1 MCGYRWPFGGQQ
13 CRVVCGSR
21 PGGHSRGLV
30 GKRSRCPACL
40 DVHCLTVLKTTKATL
55 SPAKPEASSAA
66 GTLSKSVF
74 ALAIEPLT
82 MALTVTGRKAY
93 DVMLWLAQRSTA
105 GADGGYS
112 SPVSAILRGYGSTT
126 KASER
131 VQRYI
136 EQMVQTT
143 VVWRPLAASE
153 QTSLLLEG
161 FESSVPEA
169 VTDEARTFPL
179 LAEARLYLRG
189 GEAWVTWYYPPS
201 IKEQLI
207 SPERWAQIE
216 LNSIA
221 RLSTYTGVA
230 LYEVC
235 ARYKDSPGG
244 LTSRHE
250 PEFWTRVLREGG
262 GIKPREFRKFK
273 NELLMPA
280 VAEINEETEITVEL
294 VEHREQSVLRSVQ
307 FKVARKAKERA
318 RVPEPAD
325 LTLVMRAAKLGIRE
339 NELDALGLKY
349 GALKLTEGLDAME
362 AHVEGASA
370 AKILNRGAYIK
381 AVLANRFPDG
391 GTATPQALQ
400 PAQPPSEPAAA
411 RPADPRQEAQ
421 QRVEAWQAH
430 KLKQVRAEFAA
441 LPEVEQVRWIDEAA
455 PRLLGSPI
463 ATPGLRRRLAEHD
476 WESPLISRVVLDV
489 YATGRYGSAWKEPS
503 EMDIVMFSVAAGRQ
517 Q

>member
-1 MCGYRWPFGGQQ
+1 M
-13 CRVVCGSR
+13 
-21 PGGHSRGLV
+21 
-30 GKRSRCPACL
+30 
-40 DVHCLTVLKTTKATL
+40 
-55 SPAKPEASSAA
+55 ASNAG

-93 DVMLWLAQRSTA
+93 DVMLWIAQRGPSA
-105 GADGGYS
+105 PDGGYT

-153 QTSLLLEG
+153 QGSMLLEG
-161 FESSVPEA
+161 FEAAAPEK

-179 LAEARLYLRG
+179 LAEARLYIRG

-221 RLSTYTGVA
+221 KLSTYTAVA
-230 LYEVC
+230 LYEIC

-280 VAEINEETEITVEL
+280 VAEINEETEIEVEL
-294 VEHREQSVLRSVQ
+294 IEHREHATLHAVQ
-307 FKVARKAKERA
+307 FKVARKAREKA
-318 RVPEPAD
+318 KIPDAAD
-325 LTLVMRAAKLGIRE
+325 LTLVMRAAKLGVRE
-339 NELDALGLKY
+339 VDLDVLTAKY
-349 GALKLTEGLDAME
+349 GALKVTEGLDAME
-362 AHVEGASA
+362 AYISDPSA
-370 AKILNRGAYIK
+370 AKIMNRGGYLK

-391 GTATPQALQ
+391 GAPGPL
-400 PAQPPSEPAAA
+400 SAAEE
-411 RPADPRQEAQ
+411 RPVPKVDPKREQLEL
-421 QRVEAWQAH
+421 VEAWKANRQ
-430 KLKQVRAEFAA
+430 KQIRAEFSA
-441 LPEVEQVRWIDEAA
+441 LAEDEKAKWIDEAA
-455 PRLLGSPI
+455 PTIMQWSI
-463 ATPGLRRRLAEHD
+463 ATPAMRKRVANRD
-476 WESPLISRVVLDV
+476 WESPLISMVVLDV
-489 YATGRYGSAWKEPS
+489 YATAQHGRGWKEPS
-503 EMDIVMFSVAAGRQ
+503 EMDLVMFTVAADRQ

>member
-1 MCGYRWPFGGQQ
+1 M
-13 CRVVCGSR
+13 
-21 PGGHSRGLV
+21 
-30 GKRSRCPACL
+30 
-40 DVHCLTVLKTTKATL
+40 TVQKATKATPSL
-55 SPAKPEASSAA
+55 AKAEASTAT

-93 DVMLWLAQRSTA
+93 DVMLWIAQRSTA

-161 FESSVPEA
+161 FENSAPEN

-201 IKEQLI
+201 IREQLI

-280 VAEINEETEITVEL
+280 VAEINEETEISIEL

-307 FKVARKAKERA
+307 FKVARKAKEHT

-325 LTLVMRAAKLGIRE
+325 VTLVMRAAKLGIRE
-339 NELDALGLKY
+339 GEIDALGLKY
-349 GALKLTEGLDAME
+349 GALRLSEGLEAME
-362 AHVEGASA
+362 AYVEGASA

-381 AVLANRFPDG
+381 AVLANRFPEG
-391 GTATPQALQ
+391 GP
-400 PAQPPSEPAAA
+400 PAAPVQRAEPALKEPPAGRA
-411 RPADPRQEAQ
+411 ADPQQEAQ
-421 QRVEAWQAH
+421 QLADAWKAH
-430 KLKQVRAEFAA
+430 KLKQVRAEFAG
-441 LPEVEQVRWIDEAA
+441 LPEAEQVRWIDAAA
-455 PRLLGSPI
+455 PRLLASPI

-489 YATGRYGSAWKEPS
+489 YATARHGGAWKEPS
-503 EMDIVMFSVAAGRQ
+503 EMDLVMFSVAEGRQ

>member
-1 MCGYRWPFGGQQ
+1 MAL
-13 CRVVCGSR
+13 R
-21 PGGHSRGLV
+21 P
-30 GKRSRCPACL
+30 
-40 DVHCLTVLKTTKATL
+40 T
-55 SPAKPEASSAA
+55 ASNTA

-93 DVMLWLAQRSTA
+93 DVMLWIAQRSPA
-105 GADGGYS
+105 GADGGYT
-112 SPVSAILRGYGSTT
+112 SPVSTILRGYGSTT

-153 QTSLLLEG
+153 QGTLLLDG
-161 FESSVPEA
+161 FESGA
-169 VTDEARTFPL
+169 GDKVTDEARTFPL
-179 LAEARLYLRG
+179 LAEARLYIRG

-201 IKEQLI
+201 IKEQLV

-221 RLSTYTGVA
+221 RLSTYTAVA
-230 LYEVC
+230 LYEIC

-280 VAEINEETEITVEL
+280 VAEINEETEIAIEL
-294 VEHREQSVLRSVQ
+294 IEHREQSTLQSVQ
-307 FKVARKAKERA
+307 FKVARKAKEKA
-318 RVPEPAD
+318 RIPDAAD
-325 LTLVMRAAKLGIRE
+325 VTLVMRAARLGVRE
-339 NELDALGLKY
+339 VDLDALTSKY
-349 GALKLTEGLDAME
+349 GALKVTEGLDAMD
-362 AHVEGASA
+362 AYVSDPNA
-370 AKILNRGAYIK
+370 AKINNRGAYLK

-391 GTATPQALQ
+391 GAPGPLS
-400 PAQPPSEPAAA
+400 PAEE
-411 RPADPRQEAQ
+411 RPLPKVDPMREQQEL
-421 QRVEAWQAH
+421 VEAW
-430 KLKQVRAEFAA
+430 KSTRVKQIRAEFSA
-441 LPEVEQVRWIDEAA
+441 LPEEEKAKWIDEAA
-455 PRLLGSPI
+455 PTILQWSI
-463 ATPGLRRRLAEHD
+463 TTPAMRKRVADRD

-489 YATGRYGSAWKEPS
+489 YATAKHGAGWKEPS
-503 EMDIVMFSVAAGRQ
+503 EMDLVMFTVAAGRQ
-517 Q
+517 E

>member
-1 MCGYRWPFGGQQ
+1 MR
-13 CRVVCGSR
+13 
-21 PGGHSRGLV
+21 
-30 GKRSRCPACL
+30 
-40 DVHCLTVLKTTKATL
+40 TVLKASKAPPTV
-55 SPAKPEASSAA
+55 AKSEVSSAA

-93 DVMLWLAQRSTA
+93 DVMLWIAQRSSA

-161 FESSVPEA
+161 FESSGPEA

-280 VAEINEETEITVEL
+280 VAEINEETEITIEL
-294 VEHREQSVLRSVQ
+294 IEHREQSTLRAVQ
-307 FKVARKAKERA
+307 FKVARKAKERT

-325 LTLVMRAAKLGIRE
+325 VTLVMRAAKLGIRE
-339 NELDALGLKY
+339 VDIDALVLKY
-349 GALKLTEGLDAME
+349 GVLKLTEGLDAME
-362 AHVEGASA
+362 AHVEGNSA
-370 AKILNRGAYIK
+370 TKILNRGAYIK

-391 GTATPQALQ
+391 GGTPVPPQPQEVQAES
-400 PAQPPSEPAAA
+400 PGVRA
-411 RPADPRQEAQ
+411 ADPRVEAQ
-421 QRVEAWQAH
+421 QLAEAWKAH

-441 LPEVEQVRWIDEAA
+441 LPEAEQVRWIDEAA
-455 PRLLGSPI
+455 PRLLASSI
-463 ATPGLRRRLAEHD
+463 STPGLRRRLAEHD

-489 YATGRYGSAWKEPS
+489 YATGRYGSAWKDPS
-503 EMDIVMFSVAAGRQ
+503 EMDIVMFSVAEGRQ

>member
-1 MCGYRWPFGGQQ
+1 MSTVRKAPQTLHQ
-13 CRVVCGSR
+13 
-21 PGGHSRGLV
+21 
-30 GKRSRCPACL
+30 PA
-40 DVHCLTVLKTTKATL
+40 
-55 SPAKPEASSAA
+55 ASSAV

-93 DVMLWLAQRSTA
+93 DVMLWIAQRGPA
-105 GADGGYS
+105 AADGGYT

-153 QTSLLLEG
+153 QGNMLLEG
-161 FESSVPEA
+161 FEAAAPEKIS
-169 VTDEARTFPL
+169 DEARTFPL
-179 LAEARLYLRG
+179 LAEARLYIRG

-221 RLSTYTGVA
+221 RLSTYTAVA
-230 LYEVC
+230 LYEIC

-280 VAEINEETEITVEL
+280 VAEINEETEIEVEL
-294 VEHREQSVLRSVQ
+294 IEHREQSTLQAVQ
-307 FKVARKAKERA
+307 FKVARKAKEKA
-318 RVPEPAD
+318 KIPDAAD
-325 LTLVMRAAKLGIRE
+325 VTLVMRAAKLGVRE
-339 NELDALGLKY
+339 SDLDALVAKY
-349 GALKLTEGLDAME
+349 GALKVTEGLDAME
-362 AHVEGASA
+362 AYISDPSAS
-370 AKILNRGAYIK
+370 KIMNRGGYLK

-391 GTATPQALQ
+391 GV
-400 PAQPPSEPAAA
+400 PAPLSPAEIRPLHDKYPYHHAQKRVTNRPLPGDNRPSA
-411 RPADPRQEAQ
+411 
-421 QRVEAWQAH
+421 
-430 KLKQVRAEFAA
+430 
-441 LPEVEQVRWIDEAA
+441 
-455 PRLLGSPI
+455 
-463 ATPGLRRRLAEHD
+463 
-476 WESPLISRVVLDV
+476 
-489 YATGRYGSAWKEPS
+489 
-503 EMDIVMFSVAAGRQ
+503 
-517 Q
+517 

>member
-1 MCGYRWPFGGQQ
+1 MSTVRKAPQTLHQ
-13 CRVVCGSR
+13 
-21 PGGHSRGLV
+21 
-30 GKRSRCPACL
+30 PA
-40 DVHCLTVLKTTKATL
+40 
-55 SPAKPEASSAA
+55 ASSAV

-93 DVMLWLAQRSTA
+93 DVMLWIAQRGPA
-105 GADGGYS
+105 AADGGYT

-153 QTSLLLEG
+153 QGNMLLEG
-161 FESSVPEA
+161 FEAAAPEKIS
-169 VTDEARTFPL
+169 DEARTFPL
-179 LAEARLYLRG
+179 LAEARLYIRG

-221 RLSTYTGVA
+221 RLSTYTAVA
-230 LYEVC
+230 LYEIC

-280 VAEINEETEITVEL
+280 VAEINEETEIEVEL
-294 VEHREQSVLRSVQ
+294 IEHREQSTLQAVQ
-307 FKVARKAKERA
+307 FKVARKAKEKA
-318 RVPEPAD
+318 KIPDAAD
-325 LTLVMRAAKLGIRE
+325 VTLVMRAAKLGVRE
-339 NELDALGLKY
+339 SDLDALVAKY
-349 GALKLTEGLDAME
+349 GALKVTEGLDAME
-362 AHVEGASA
+362 AYISDPSAS
-370 AKILNRGAYIK
+370 KIMNRGGYLK

-391 GTATPQALQ
+391 GV
-400 PAQPPSEPAAA
+400 PAPY
-411 RPADPRQEAQ
+411 
-421 QRVEAWQAH
+421 
-430 KLKQVRAEFAA
+430 
-441 LPEVEQVRWIDEAA
+441 
-455 PRLLGSPI
+455 
-463 ATPGLRRRLAEHD
+463 RRRRYRLCPRSTRSAN
-476 WESPLISRVVLDV
+476 SRNWWMHGRP
-489 YATGRYGSAWKEPS
+489 TGRSRFEPS
-503 EMDIVMFSVAAGRQ
+503 SQPCRKTRKQSGLTRPHRRSCSGLSRPQRCGNVLRTVTGSRP
-517 Q
+517 

>member
-1 MCGYRWPFGGQQ
+1 
-13 CRVVCGSR
+13 
-21 PGGHSRGLV
+21 
-30 GKRSRCPACL
+30 
-40 DVHCLTVLKTTKATL
+40 
-55 SPAKPEASSAA
+55 
-66 GTLSKSVF
+66 
-74 ALAIEPLT
+74 

-93 DVMLWLAQRSTA
+93 DVMLWIAQRGPA
-105 GADGGYS
+105 AADGGYT

-153 QTSLLLEG
+153 QGNMMLEG
-161 FESSVPEA
+161 FEAAAPEKIS
-169 VTDEARTFPL
+169 DEARTFPL
-179 LAEARLYLRG
+179 LAEARLYIRG

-221 RLSTYTGVA
+221 RLSTYTAVA
-230 LYEVC
+230 LYEIC

-280 VAEINEETEITVEL
+280 VAEINEETEIEVEL
-294 VEHREQSVLRSVQ
+294 IEHREQSTLQAVQ
-307 FKVARKAKERA
+307 FKVARKAKEKA
-318 RVPEPAD
+318 KIPDAAD
-325 LTLVMRAAKLGIRE
+325 VTLVMRAAKLGVRE
-339 NELDALGLKY
+339 SDLDALVAKY
-349 GALKLTEGLDAME
+349 GALKVTEGLDAME
-362 AHVEGASA
+362 AYISDPSAS
-370 AKILNRGAYIK
+370 KIMNRGGYLK

-391 GTATPQALQ
+391 GS
-400 PAQPPSEPAAA
+400 PAPLSPAEI
-411 RPADPRQEAQ
+411 RPVPKVDPKREQQEL
-421 QRVEAWQAH
+421 VEAWKANRQ
-430 KLKQVRAEFAA
+430 KQVRAEFSA
-441 LPEVEQVRWIDEAA
+441 LPEDEKAKWIDQAA
-455 PRLLGSPI
+455 PTILQWSVT
-463 ATPGLRRRLAEHD
+463 TPAMRKRVAERD

-489 YATGRYGSAWKEPS
+489 YATARHGAGWKEPS
-503 EMDIVMFSVAAGRQ
+503 EMDLVMFTVAADRQ
-517 Q
+517 QA

>member
-1 MCGYRWPFGGQQ
+1 MSTVRKAPQTLHQ
-13 CRVVCGSR
+13 
-21 PGGHSRGLV
+21 
-30 GKRSRCPACL
+30 PA
-40 DVHCLTVLKTTKATL
+40 
-55 SPAKPEASSAA
+55 ASSAV

-93 DVMLWLAQRSTA
+93 DVMLWIAQRGPA
-105 GADGGYS
+105 AADGGYT

-153 QTSLLLEG
+153 QGNMLLEG
-161 FESSVPEA
+161 FEAAAPEKIS
-169 VTDEARTFPL
+169 DEARTFPL
-179 LAEARLYLRG
+179 LAEARLYIRG

-221 RLSTYTGVA
+221 KLSTYTAVA
-230 LYEVC
+230 LYEIC

-280 VAEINEETEITVEL
+280 VAEINEETEIEVEL
-294 VEHREQSVLRSVQ
+294 IEHREQSTLHAVQ
-307 FKVARKAKERA
+307 FKVARKAKEKA
-318 RVPEPAD
+318 KIPDAAD
-325 LTLVMRAAKLGIRE
+325 VTLVMRAAKLGVRE
-339 NELDALGLKY
+339 SDLDALVAKY
-349 GALKLTEGLDAME
+349 GALKVTEGLDAME
-362 AHVEGASA
+362 AYISDPNAS
-370 AKILNRGAYIK
+370 KIMNRGGYLK

-391 GTATPQALQ
+391 GV
-400 PAQPPSEPAAA
+400 PAPLSPAEA
-411 RPADPRQEAQ
+411 RPVPKVDPKREQQEL
-421 QRVEAWQAH
+421 VEAWKANRQ
-430 KLKQVRAEFAA
+430 KQVRAEFSA
-441 LPEVEQVRWIDEAA
+441 LPDDEKAKWIDQAA
-455 PRLLGSPI
+455 PTIMQWSVT
-463 ATPGLRRRLAEHD
+463 TPAMRKRVADRD

-489 YATGRYGSAWKEPS
+489 YATARHGAGWKEPS
-503 EMDIVMFSVAAGRQ
+503 EMDLVMFTVAADRQ
-517 Q
+517 QA

>member
-1 MCGYRWPFGGQQ
+1 VQ
-13 CRVVCGSR
+13 
-21 PGGHSRGLV
+21 
-30 GKRSRCPACL
+30 K
-40 DVHCLTVLKTTKATL
+40 L
-55 SPAKPEASSAA
+55 SNAPPIPSKSEASGAS

-161 FESSVPEA
+161 FESAAPDR

-179 LAEARLYLRG
+179 LAEARLYQRG

-280 VAEINEETEITVEL
+280 VAEINEATEITIEL

-307 FKVARKAKERA
+307 FKVSRKAKERV

-325 LTLVMRAAKLGIRE
+325 VTLVMRAAKLGIRE
-339 NELDALGLKY
+339 SEVDALGARY
-349 GALKLTEGLDAME
+349 GTLRLTEGLDAME
-362 AHVEGASA
+362 AYVEGAAA

-391 GTATPQALQ
+391 GA
-400 PAQPPSEPAAA
+400 PAAA
-411 RPADPRQEAQ
+411 ALPPQSPLKASTPARSPDPQLEARQLA
-421 QRVEAWQAH
+421 EAWRTH
-430 KLKQVRAEFAA
+430 RLKQVRAEFAA
-441 LPEVEQVRWIDEAA
+441 LPEDEQVRWIDEAA
-455 PRLLGSPI
+455 PRLLDSPI

-489 YATGRYGSAWKEPS
+489 YASARYGSAWKDPS
-503 EMDIVMFSVAAGRQ
+503 EMDLVMFSVAEGRQ

>member
-1 MCGYRWPFGGQQ
+1 MTGLAPHFADPPTA
-13 CRVVCGSR
+13 R
-21 PGGHSRGLV
+21 PQRT
-30 GKRSRCPACL
+30 
-40 DVHCLTVLKTTKATL
+40 DVHSGTVQKAPKAIPP
-55 SPAKPEASSAA
+55 PAEPGTSTAA

-93 DVMLWLAQRSTA
+93 DVMLWIAQRSTA
-105 GADGGYS
+105 GPDGGYS

-153 QTSLLLEG
+153 QISLLLEG
-161 FESSVPEA
+161 FENIAPET

-189 GEAWVTWYYPPS
+189 GEAWVTWFYPPS
-201 IKEQLI
+201 IREQLI

-280 VAEINEETEITVEL
+280 VAEINEETEITIEL
-294 VEHREQSVLRSVQ
+294 VEHREQSALRSVQ
-307 FKVARKAKERA
+307 FKVARKARQHA
-318 RVPEPAD
+318 RVPQPAD
-325 LTLVMRAAKLGIRE
+325 VTLVMRAAKLGIRE
-339 NELDALGLKY
+339 SDIDALALKY
-349 GALKLTEGLDAME
+349 GACKLIEGLGAME
-362 AHVEGASA
+362 AYVEDASA
-370 AKILNRGAYIK
+370 SKILNRGAYIK
-381 AVLANRFPDG
+381 AVLANRFPDC
-391 GTATPQALQ
+391 GTAA
-400 PAQPPSEPAAA
+400 AQPPQSEQPAKGPPAA
-411 RPADPRQEAQ
+411 RTADLRQEAQ
-421 QRVEAWQAH
+421 QLVEAWKAH
-430 KLKQVRAEFAA
+430 RLKQVRAEFAA
-441 LPEVEQVRWIDEAA
+441 LSDDEKVRWIDAAA
-455 PRLLGSPI
+455 PRLLESSI
-463 ATPGLRRRLAEHD
+463 ATPGLRRRLSEHD

-489 YATGRYGSAWKEPS
+489 YASGRYGSAWKEPN
-503 EMDIVMFSVAAGRQ
+503 EMDIVMFSVAESRHQ
-517 Q
+517 

>member
-1 MCGYRWPFGGQQ
+1 MSKTKKLPSA
-13 CRVVCGSR
+13 VLH
-21 PGGHSRGLV
+21 PG
-30 GKRSRCPACL
+30 
-40 DVHCLTVLKTTKATL
+40 
-55 SPAKPEASSAA
+55 ASDTA
-66 GTLSKSVF
+66 GMLSKSVF

-93 DVMLWLAQRSTA
+93 DVMLWIAQHSPA
-105 GADGGYS
+105 AADGGYT
-112 SPVSAILRGYGSTT
+112 SPVSTILRGYGSTT

-153 QTSLLLEG
+153 QATLLLDG
-161 FESSVPEA
+161 FEGGA
-169 VTDEARTFPL
+169 GDKVTDEARTFPL
-179 LAEARLYLRG
+179 LAEARLYIRG

-221 RLSTYTGVA
+221 RLSTYTAVA
-230 LYEVC
+230 LYEIC

-250 PEFWTRVLREGG
+250 PDFWTRVLREGG

-280 VAEINEETEITVEL
+280 VAEINEETEIEVEL
-294 VEHREQSVLRSVQ
+294 IEHREQSTLQAVQ
-307 FKVARKAKERA
+307 FKVARKAKADA
-318 RVPEPAD
+318 RIPDAAD
-325 LTLVMRAAKLGIRE
+325 VALVVRAAKLGVRE
-339 NELDALGLKY
+339 GDLDALTAKY
-349 GALKLTEGLDAME
+349 GALKVSEGLDAMD
-362 AHVEGASA
+362 AYVSDPNAT
-370 AKILNRGAYIK
+370 KIMNRGGYLK

-391 GTATPQALQ
+391 GTPGPLSA
-400 PAQPPSEPAAA
+400 EEE
-411 RPADPRQEAQ
+411 RPIPKVDPKREQQEL
-421 QRVEAWQAH
+421 VEAWKANRQ
-430 KLKQVRAEFAA
+430 KQVRAEFSA
-441 LPEVEQVRWIDEAA
+441 LSEDEKAKWIDAAA
-455 PRLLGSPI
+455 PTIMHWSGTTPAMRKRI
-463 ATPGLRRRLAEHD
+463 ADRD

-489 YATGRYGSAWKEPS
+489 YATARHGGGWKEPS
-503 EMDIVMFSVAAGRQ
+503 EMDLVMFTVAADRRH
-517 Q
+517 

>member
-1 MCGYRWPFGGQQ
+1 MATVRRAPHASHQ
-13 CRVVCGSR
+13 
-21 PGGHSRGLV
+21 
-30 GKRSRCPACL
+30 PA
-40 DVHCLTVLKTTKATL
+40 
-55 SPAKPEASSAA
+55 ASNAV

-93 DVMLWLAQRSTA
+93 DVMLWIAQRGPA
-105 GADGGYS
+105 AADGGYT

-126 KASER
+126 KVSER

-153 QTSLLLEG
+153 QGNMLLEG
-161 FESSVPEA
+161 FEAAASEKIS
-169 VTDEARTFPL
+169 DEARTFPL
-179 LAEARLYLRG
+179 LAEARLYIRG

-221 RLSTYTGVA
+221 KLSTYTAVA
-230 LYEVC
+230 LYEIC

-250 PEFWTRVLREGG
+250 PDFWTRVLREGG

-280 VAEINEETEITVEL
+280 IAEINEETEIEVEL
-294 VEHREQSVLRSVQ
+294 IEHREQSTLSAVQ
-307 FKVARKAKERA
+307 FKVARKAKEKA
-318 RVPEPAD
+318 RIPDAAD
-325 LTLVMRAAKLGIRE
+325 VTVVMRAAKLGVRE
-339 NELDALGLKY
+339 SDLDALISKY
-349 GALKLTEGLDAME
+349 GALKVTEGLDAME
-362 AHVEGASA
+362 AYISDPSAS
-370 AKILNRGAYIK
+370 KIMNRGGYLK

-391 GTATPQALQ
+391 GVQTPLG
-400 PAQPPSEPAAA
+400 PAEA
-411 RPADPRQEAQ
+411 RPVPKVDPKREEQEL
-421 QRVEAWQAH
+421 VEAWKANRQ
-430 KLKQVRAEFAA
+430 KQIRAEFSA
-441 LPEVEQVRWIDEAA
+441 LPDDEKAKWIDLAA
-455 PRLLGSPI
+455 PTIMQWSVT
-463 ATPGLRRRLAEHD
+463 TPAMRKRVAERD

-489 YATGRYGSAWKEPS
+489 YATARHGGGWKEPS
-503 EMDIVMFSVAAGRQ
+503 EMDLVLFSGADRRRGHS
-517 Q
+517 

>member
-1 MCGYRWPFGGQQ
+1 MPS
-13 CRVVCGSR
+13 V
-21 PGGHSRGLV
+21 RGA
-30 GKRSRCPACL
+30 PAG
-40 DVHCLTVLKTTKATL
+40 VQRAT
-55 SPAKPEASSAA
+55 ASSAA

-93 DVMLWLAQRSTA
+93 DVMLWIAQRSPA
-105 GADGGYS
+105 GADGGYT
-112 SPVSAILRGYGSTT
+112 SPVSTILRGYGSTT

-153 QTSLLLEG
+153 QGTLLLEG
-161 FESSVPEA
+161 FESGA
-169 VTDEARTFPL
+169 GNKVTDEARTFPL
-179 LAEARLYLRG
+179 LAEARLYIRA

-221 RLSTYTGVA
+221 RLSTYTAVA
-230 LYEVC
+230 LYEIC

-280 VAEINEETEITVEL
+280 MAEINEETEIVVEL
-294 VEHREQSVLRSVQ
+294 IEHREQSNLKAVQ
-307 FKVARKAKERA
+307 FKVARKAKEKA
-318 RVPEPAD
+318 RVPDAAD
-325 LTLVMRAAKLGIRE
+325 VTLVMRAAKLGVRE
-339 NELDALGLKY
+339 TDLDALTAKY
-349 GALKLTEGLDAME
+349 GALKVTEGLDAMD
-362 AHVEGASA
+362 AYVSDPNAT
-370 AKILNRGAYIK
+370 KIMNRGAYLK

-391 GTATPQALQ
+391 GAPSPLS
-400 PAQPPSEPAAA
+400 PAEE
-411 RPADPRQEAQ
+411 RPIPKVDPRREQQELE
-421 QRVEAWQAH
+421 EAWKANR
-430 KLKQVRAEFAA
+430 LKQIRAEFSA
-441 LPEVEQVRWIDEAA
+441 LPDDEKAKWIDEAA
-455 PRLLGSPI
+455 PTILSWSI
-463 ATPGLRRRLAEHD
+463 TTPAMRRRVADHD

-489 YATGRYGSAWKEPS
+489 YATARHGKGWKEPT
-503 EMDIVMFSVAAGRQ
+503 EMDLVMFTVAADRQ
-517 Q
+517 R